1 MVMAPGEGP
10 LDFDMPVLQV
20 APCQGSELFC
30 PYSSGEGEEDYQAVL
45 AVEGL
50 EEFRGFFDG
59 EDGEASLFS
68 LTLEIP
74 TAGLYF
80 RSSHRTAVLKIDFMI
95 ATALFAVG
103 GLSARQSTMP
113 WISIGAIVE
122 IFLPVK

>member
-1 MVMAPGEGP
+1 VAVLKVVPGHAP
-10 LDFDMPVLQV
+10 
-20 APCQGSELFC
+20 ELSC

-50 EEFRGFFDG
+50 EETAGFFDREG
-59 EDGEASLFS
+59 REASLFS

-80 RSSHRTAVLKIDFMI
+80 RSSHRTAVLKIDLMI
-95 ATALFAVG
+95 VSVLFAVG